1 MDAIK
6 KLILTKECEDLILEV
21 AWLTDH
27 GPQINIADLFSS
39 NGTFSRDGEVF
50 VGTSSLVDTYKKRPV
65 GLFTR
70 HVMSNIGVKILS
82 EIDAV
87 ATSYATVFRYR
98 SADGGISVPPV
109 ISSGPESVLEYH
121 DVLTKES
128 GSWKIQS
135 RELKTMI
142 NSK

>member
-6 KLILTKECEDLILEV
+6 KIILTKECEDLILEV

-27 GPQINIADLFSS
+27 GPQMNIPNLFAS

-50 VGTSSLVDTYKKRPV
+50 MGTTSLEDMYKKRPAS
-65 GLFTR
+65 LFTR
-70 HVMSNIGVKILS
+70 HVISNIRVKILS
-82 EIDAV
+82 ETDATV
-87 ATSYATVFRYR
+87 TSYATVFRHR
-98 SADGGISVPPV
+98 SADGSVSVPPV
-109 ISSGPESVLEYH
+109 VSSGPESISEYH

-128 GSWKIQS
+128 GGWKIQS

-142 NSK
+142 QSK